1 MESGNNSFSPEW
13 RVPFVGLR
21 RQYKAL
27 REEILE
33 CVDRIFSQAAF
44 IMRGD
49 VAEFEEAAAAYLG
62 VDHVIGVNSG
72 TDALFLALKALDLGP
87 EDEVITVPYT
97 FIATVAAI
105 VHCGAKPVLV
115 DIGADFN
122 MAAENIVKAVTPRTR
137 AIIPVHLNGRT
148 CDMNAIMDVAGRH
161 SLSVVEDAAQSFGA
175 RYNGRCAGS
184 IGAAGCF
191 SLHPMKNLNVGGDGG
206 LISTND
212 GALADKL
219 RILRNV
225 GQRTKE
231 EIACFGYNSRLDT
244 LHAAVALIKLKYFP
258 EWIERYR
265 RLAQRYDEAL
275 SGIEGLTLPPP
286 PSDGIHFDVFS
297 SYILRTPR
305 RDALKAHLLA
315 DGIEAFVHWPTP
327 LHRQPALNLGGHN
340 FPQADRIAGETLSL
354 PIYPQ
359 LTDGEQDIV
368 IDSTRRFFTRM

>member
-1 MESGNNSFSPEW
+1 M
-13 RVPFVGLR
+13 R
-21 RQYKAL
+21 RQYGAL

-44 IMRGD
+44 ILRGD
-49 VAEFEEAAAAYLG
+49 VAEFERAAAAYLG
-62 VDHVIGVNSG
+62 VNHVVGVNSG
-72 TDALFLALKALDLGP
+72 TDALFLTLKAMGLCRG
-87 EDEVITVPYT
+87 DEVITVPYT
-97 FIATVAAI
+97 FVATVAAI
-105 VHCGAKPVLV
+105 VHCGAEPVLV

-122 MAAENIVKAVTPRTR
+122 MAAENLAAAVTPRTR
-137 AIIPVHLNGRT
+137 AIIPVHLNGRA
-148 CDMNAIMDVAGRH
+148 CDMDAIMNIAERH
-161 SLSVVEDAAQSFGA
+161 SLLVIEDSAQSFGA
-175 RYNGRCAGS
+175 RHNGRCAGS

-206 LISTND
+206 LIAVND

-244 LHAAVALIKLKYFP
+244 LHAAIALIKLKYFP

-265 RLAQRYDEAL
+265 RLAQRYNDAL
-275 SGIEGLTLPPP
+275 GGIDGLTLPPP
-286 PSDGIHFDVFS
+286 PSDGIRFDVFS
-297 SYILRTPR
+297 SYAICTPR

-315 DGIEAFVHWPTP
+315 DGVETFVHWPMP
-327 LHRQPALNLGGHN
+327 LHRQPALGLGGNHD
-340 FPQADRIAGETLSL
+340 FPQTDRIAKETLSL

-359 LTDGEQDIV
+359 LTDDEQDIV
-368 IDSTRRFFTRM
+368 IDSTLSFFTRI